1 MPPPDDDSVALAGEY
16 VLGTLT
22 VSERAE
28 AETRIDRES
37 AFAALVLAWERHFAP
52 LAAAVAPLQPPA
64 HLRRRILEA
73 IGGSGVSAGNVV
85 QLRRQLNLWRG
96 FTVGAAALAAA
107 LAAVILVRPPAPQ
120 VPGGKYVAV
129 LQPEGP
135 GPAFVATIDLAS
147 GTVSALRIG
156 AEPQAGKSYELWAVG
171 GGRDKPQ
178 SLGLVDASL
187 KIPADKLGKVDPATL
202 RETIFAVSLEPQGGS
217 PTGQPTGPVLY
228 TGKLVATE

>member
-22 VSERAE
+22 ASERAE
-28 AETRIDRES
+28 AETRIGRET
-37 AFAALVLAWERHFAP
+37 AFAAIVLAWEKYFAP
-52 LAAAVAPLQPPA
+52 LAAAAVPVQPPA
-64 HLRRRILEA
+64 HLRRRIIEA
-73 IGGSGVSAGNVV
+73 IGGSGQTADNVV
-85 QLRRQLNLWRG
+85 SLRRQLNLWRG
-96 FTVGAAALAAA
+96 LTVGAAALAAA
-107 LAAVILVRPPAPQ
+107 LAAVILVRPPPAQ
-120 VPGGKYVAV
+120 LAGGKYVAV
-129 LQPEGP
+129 LQPQGP

-147 GTVSALRIG
+147 GTISALRIG

-187 KIPADKLGKVDPATL
+187 KIPAGKLGKIDPASLGDTV
-202 RETIFAVSLEPQGGS
+202 FAVSLEPQGGS